1 MPNMPQKFETIFDP
15 NPFNDGRIVFGVDFG
30 KFSVYAGGEI
40 PIVSLKEINAFLP
53 PVGSIVGAIDSGST
67 IKGTARAAVGSA
79 RQIAGLK
86 AIGRRVGIGSIAGVI
101 GVSLEG
107 FGSAEIGA
115 AVGPK
120 IDGKL
125 SLLPS
130 LTVRNAFDQVL
141 ATTDLIGNAQ
151 AILGYLGEI
160 VEANANAEIAR
171 FAGDVAVFDS
181 QIRSRVQRLG
191 PIRDQS
197 VYGTRLGGREV
208 FEDKKLQAIVPSVRA
223 LTADQRGRFND
234 GRGLQLVNNCLKYG
248 GGLGCYESKYL
259 SVAGSGKNYGNSALA
274 NCINGGGGRACYQ
287 KYGR

>member
-1 MPNMPQKFETIFDP
+1 MPQKFETIFDP
-15 NPFNDGRIVFGVDFG
+15 NPFDDGRIVFGVDFG
-30 KFSVYAGGEI
+30 KLSVYAGGEI

-67 IKGTARAAVGSA
+67 IKGTARAAVGST

-86 AIGRRVGIGSIAGVI
+86 AIGRRVGIGSLAGVI
-101 GVSLEG
+101 GISFEG
-107 FGSAEIGA
+107 FGSAEIGV

-120 IDGKL
+120 VDGKP
-125 SLLPS
+125 SILPN
-130 LTVRNAFDQVL
+130 LTVRNAFDQIL
-141 ATTDLIGNAQ
+141 ATTDLVGNAQ
-151 AILGYLGEI
+151 AILGYLGET

-171 FAGDVAVFDS
+171 VAGDVAVFDS
-181 QIRSRVQRLG
+181 RIRINSRRAGL
-191 PIRDQS
+191 DQS

-223 LTADQRGRFND
+223 LTVDQRGRFND
-234 GRGLQLVNNCLKYG
+234 GRGLQLVNNCLKHG

-259 SVAGSGKNYGNSALA
+259 SVVGSGKNYGNSALA